1 MSEIYIPAKSLE
13 EDFVNLVKL
22 ELNDIR
28 NTFFKIGFRLR
39 EANNCGYYIKL
50 GYSSI
55 EECAEALFGFKK
67 TTTYDLMAVAYRF
80 RDPKAPMSIAEEYKK
95 FNQSQLVLFTSIHY
109 ATPDFIKKVSPDD
122 SIQKLKIAKRY
133 WNGYYSGKIRI
144 SNFYRLK
151 SVDEIIEAG
160 DRFVASL
167 SEPKKYT
174 LSDGDVDLNSVRTEK
189 GDSSE
194 NSGYPENSE
203 NKSEDVIEISKDC
216 YEDKSE
222 DNSESSD
229 SNASKGTKELTEQI
243 VSYCG
248 ERLTHIG
255 YRTIFD
261 PDKKGLGLKVGTDEV
276 SDFLVKSVYSF
287 FKENRTLVKNTLQ
300 DYLNDRVGQ
309 FDYEINLCGRRQGIN
324 PFCGNLANYILDFF
338 QAELDRLTPPV
349 ENKKKGK
356 K

>member
-1 MSEIYIPAKSLE
+1 MSEVYVPGKTVE

-67 TTTYDLMAVAYRF
+67 TTTYDLMAIAAKF
-80 RDPKAPMSIAEEYKK
+80 ADSKAPMTLQERYRKY
-95 FNQSQLVLFTSIHY
+95 NQSQLVLFTQIKIMANEFISIVRPED
-109 ATPDFIKKVSPDD
+109 TID
-122 SIQKLKIAKRY
+122 KLKKAKKY
-133 WNGYYSGKIRI
+133 WNGICIAGARSRSKTIDEFI
-144 SNFYRLK
+144 SIC
-151 SVDEIIEAG
+151 DEYQSKNN
-160 DRFVASL
+160 SL
-167 SEPKKYT
+167 SEKDFKT
-174 LSDGDVDLNSVRTEK
+174 LDKIINNKNSACSEK
-189 GDSSE
+189 DNSSE
-194 NSGYPENSE
+194 NSGYPEKSE
-203 NKSEDVIEISKDC
+203 SKSEDVIEISKDC

-229 SNASKGTKELTEQI
+229 SNISKGTKELTEQI
-243 VSYCG
+243 VNYCG

-356 K
+356 